1 MSAMEFR
8 PSPAAYLRAHVIM
21 ALAGGVVAGGVL
33 IALGNAD
40 PWVGP
45 VAAILAI
52 GIRAAY
58 VKSEAMGEV
67 WRLTDSHLTGP
78 SGRSI
83 PRAQIV
89 QARPF
94 LGAVQIVT
102 TTGDKHLIRYL
113 PDPAAAARAIQPG
126 PRT

>member
-1 MSAMEFR
+1 MEFR
-8 PSPAAYLRAHVIM
+8 PDPAAYLRAHAIM
-21 ALAGGVVAGGVL
+21 ALAGGIVAGVAL
-33 IALGNAD
+33 ILLGNPD

-45 VAAILAI
+45 VAALLAI

-58 VKSEAMGEV
+58 VRSEAMAEV
-67 WRLTDSHLTGP
+67 WTLTQTHLSGP
-78 SGRSI
+78 GGRTI

-102 TTGDKHLIRYL
+102 AAGDKHLIRYL
-113 PDPAAAARAIQPG
+113 PDPAAAARAIHPG
-126 PRT
+126 PHA

>member
-1 MSAMEFR
+1 MEFR
-8 PSPAAYLRAHVIM
+8 PDPAAYLRAHAIM
-21 ALAGGVVAGGVL
+21 ALAGGVAAGLAL
-33 IALGNAD
+33 ILLGNAD

-45 VAAILAI
+45 VAALAAI

-58 VKSEAMGEV
+58 LRSEALAEV
-67 WRLTDSHLTGP
+67 WTLTQTHLTGP
-78 SGRSI
+78 GGRSI

-102 TTGDKHLIRYL
+102 ATGDKHLIRYL
-113 PDPAAAARAIQPG
+113 PDPAAAARAIHPG
-126 PRT
+126 PQA

>member
-1 MSAMEFR
+1 MMEFR
-8 PSPAAYLRAHVIM
+8 PDPAAYLRAHVIM
-21 ALAGGVVAGGVL
+21 ALVGGIAAGLVL
-33 IALGNAD
+33 VALGNSD

-45 VAAILAI
+45 VAALLAI

-58 VKSEAMGEV
+58 VRSEAMGEV
-67 WRLTDSHLTGP
+67 WHLTGTHLTGP
-78 SGRSI
+78 GGRSI
-83 PRAQIV
+83 PRDQIV

-102 TTGDKHLIRYL
+102 RSGDKHLIRYL
-113 PDPAAAARAIQPG
+113 PDPAAAARAIQSG

>member
-1 MSAMEFR
+1 MMEFR
-8 PSPAAYLRAHVIM
+8 PDPATYWRAHARMVI
-21 ALAGGVVAGGVL
+21 AGSIAAGLLL
-33 IALGNAD
+33 ILLGNPH

-45 VAAILAI
+45 LGALLAI

-58 VKSEAMGEV
+58 LRSEAMAEV
-67 WRLTDSHLTGP
+67 WTLTPTHLTGP
-78 SGRSI
+78 AGRAI

-113 PDPAAAARAIQPG
+113 PDPAAAARAIHSG
-126 PRT
+126 PTA